1 MVEVCRTRQQ
11 WVGSI
16 PIDTSIIPHVMTAEE
31 LHAKISSLEK
41 ATYITVYALS
51 AILPGI
57 PPLVLAVIP
66 SNQKETKAKVFFEN
80 NKILKELVKSGAKPI
95 GLYFDGATH
104 DRFWIGETYSKNSS
118 VYSDLNIISDDTTFF
133 SKKFPI
139 GISIFYNG
147 QPLISGT
154 DVFHCVKKG
163 RNMHNGG
170 ARVCPI
176 GNFIM
181 STEHLWYLKEKY
193 GNKSGL
199 TNEVLNPKDKQA
211 DELAERFFSSNVLKA
226 MVQHAIDHNDDSSY
240 GDILYHF
247 FAGLLFESWKSRTMD
262 HLSRVQ
268 FAWAA
273 TIFFAMTCYY
283 LLSNPN
289 QRNSQKYGISWQSN
303 DDFIYLGT
311 TLILL
316 IHQFPNNYPGT
327 PLCPWIISTAF
338 LEHIFGYAR
347 RIIED
352 FTVLDFLMMSEKLI
366 KTISVEMKG
375 NLIRPDNNDGYNIH
389 LSTAS
394 DKLPETLS
402 NFPNIHDIDS
412 NMIKVSKAMNSILQS
427 VRINYKVSEYITI
440 IQNTLCTL
448 KHDSF
453 SSVLSTIAD
462 DADDIDDS
470 DIDDDNSNQTSE
482 DQISKMLLQH
492 QHRIKK
498 RNNLPTHFEQLISE
512 NDDEFRSD
520 YQSIIQQIQQIIHF
534 LILLIMMC
542 NLYLMNMGSTS
553 ILLINFFLKKNSIWS
568 LFSALTSYTQKEHK
582 KSNNKTANNT
592 KNFVVLTDN
601 GPIELAAALR
611 YERMHANAKSVR
623 TKGRISRWT
632 TACKKV
638 FETVKMNLQVFKFK
652 AGCYFFFV
660 DKSHSILIAEIIAV
674 FVKRGA
680 SYIRT
685 DVSDGE
691 NANRIHARLFDQSPD
706 SNRKFIPITATN
718 RAQFTCEVY
727 SFRFFAA
734 LGDIETT
741 FYGKSKWMDK
751 RLWLSDLQL
760 TSYYYWKDNIANI
773 ENSIISTEK
782 IMNTKKQDKNDD
794 DSY

>member
-1 MVEVCRTRQQ
+1 
-11 WVGSI
+11 
-16 PIDTSIIPHVMTAEE
+16 
-31 LHAKISSLEK
+31 
-41 ATYITVYALS
+41 
-51 AILPGI
+51 
-57 PPLVLAVIP
+57 
-66 SNQKETKAKVFFEN
+66 
-80 NKILKELVKSGAKPI
+80 
-95 GLYFDGATH
+95 
-104 DRFWIGETYSKNSS
+104 
-118 VYSDLNIISDDTTFF
+118 
-133 SKKFPI
+133 
-139 GISIFYNG
+139 
-147 QPLISGT
+147 
-154 DVFHCVKKG
+154 
-163 RNMHNGG
+163 
-170 ARVCPI
+170 
-176 GNFIM
+176 
-181 STEHLWYLKEKY
+181 
-193 GNKSGL
+193 
-199 TNEVLNPKDKQA
+199 
-211 DELAERFFSSNVLKA
+211 
-226 MVQHAIDHNDDSSY
+226 
-240 GDILYHF
+240 
-247 FAGLLFESWKSRTMD
+247 
-262 HLSRVQ
+262 
-268 FAWAA
+268 
-273 TIFFAMTCYY
+273 
-283 LLSNPN
+283 
-289 QRNSQKYGISWQSN
+289 
-303 DDFIYLGT
+303 
-311 TLILL
+311 
-316 IHQFPNNYPGT
+316 
-327 PLCPWIISTAF
+327 
-338 LEHIFGYAR
+338 
-347 RIIED
+347 
-352 FTVLDFLMMSEKLI
+352 MSEKLI

-389 LSTAS
+389 LSTVS

-402 NFPNIHDIDS
+402 NFPNIYDIDS

-427 VRINYKVSEYITI
+427 VGINYKVSEYITI

-448 KHDSF
+448 KHNSF
-453 SSVLSTIAD
+453 SSVLGTIAD

-470 DIDDDNSNQTSE
+470 DIDDDNSDQTSE
-482 DQISKMLLQH
+482 DQISK
-492 QHRIKK
+492 
-498 RNNLPTHFEQLISE
+498 ISE
-512 NDDEFRSD
+512 HNTTDTTDNSFFDIVNHDVQCKKGVDRIFIMKKMGETHAIFDE
-520 YQSIIQQIQQIIHF
+520 
-534 LILLIMMC
+534 
-542 NLYLMNMGSTS
+542 
-553 ILLINFFLKKNSIWS
+553 
-568 LFSALTSYTQKEHK
+568 YTQKEHK

-638 FETVKMNLQVFKFK
+638 FETVKMNPQVFKFK

-773 ENSIISTEK
+773 ENSIISAEK